1 MTAPLSWRITRANHP
16 EGGRVWAVYD
26 IATYDRS
33 GGSRHL
39 GPYATDAS
47 VVFTAATEAECQSFI
62 DMHGTTEDLARVLS
76 EGSGSLSI
84 AAIAQE
90 RARIREAMN
99 KTKGER

>member
-1 MTAPLSWRITRANHP
+1 MNAPALRAAL
-16 EGGRVWAVYD
+16 ER
-26 IATYDRS
+26 
-33 GGSRHL
+33 
-39 GPYATDAS
+39 
-47 VVFTAATEAECQSFI
+47 
-62 DMHGTTEDLARVLS
+62 TTEDLARAVA

>member
-1 MTAPLSWRITRANHP
+1 MTRPATR
-16 EGGRVWAVYD
+16 ER
-26 IATYDRS
+26 RE
-33 GGSRHL
+33 R
-39 GPYATDAS
+39 
-47 VVFTAATEAECQSFI
+47 FI
-62 DMHGTTEDLARVLS
+62 EDHARVLS

>member
-1 MTAPLSWRITRANHP
+1 MTTLPALHSAL
-16 EGGRVWAVYD
+16 
-26 IATYDRS
+26 DR
-33 GGSRHL
+33 
-39 GPYATDAS
+39 
-47 VVFTAATEAECQSFI
+47 
-62 DMHGTTEDLARVLS
+62 TTEDLARVLS

>member
-1 MTAPLSWRITRANHP
+1 MVAPLSWRITRANHP

-33 GGSRHL
+33 GGSRAL
-39 GPYATDAS
+39 SPYATDAS
-47 VVFTAATEAECQSFI
+47 VVFTAGTEAECQSFI

-90 RARIREAMN
+90 RARIREQIATQRG
-99 KTKGER
+99 KA